1 MEKFN
6 VNSNKPTTT
15 STSQADEA
23 AKAPPKTDFAQLLQ
37 KTGEATQQAAGQQLA
52 NQAQNQ
58 AQQHAGRAVMNQS
71 AQGAAMSQ
79 AHQQAAANAM
89 PRSMKPMV
97 QNPHLAK
104 LQQASKQFDQQ
115 LAQAKQSTVEG
126 QKVLGDIRSEAKNQ
140 DMTRSTDRSVD
151 VHKAEV
157 RGEVN
162 RKHGNE
168 VAVDAKARAEAQ
180 QQSMRTLQNSRRA
193 MRDAS
198 IHGIGGVGETQRN
211 KAAGEVKGARKPQE
225 IPQEILDKLVEEVR
239 VGVNAE
245 GKSEFQI
252 DLKEGVLQG
261 MTLKVTAEGGK
272 VQCNFVGGDN
282 SAKNFIEAS
291 QGSLARALEG
301 KGLSLDALTVAT
313 V

>member
-1 MEKFN
+1 
-6 VNSNKPTTT
+6 
-15 STSQADEA
+15 
-23 AKAPPKTDFAQLLQ
+23 
-37 KTGEATQQAAGQQLA
+37 
-52 NQAQNQ
+52 
-58 AQQHAGRAVMNQS
+58 
-71 AQGAAMSQ
+71 
-79 AHQQAAANAM
+79 
-89 PRSMKPMV
+89 MKPMV

-104 LQQASKQFDQQ
+104 LQQAAKQFDQQ

-126 QKVLGDIRSEAKNQ
+126 QRVLGDIRSEAKNQ
-140 DMTRSTDRSVD
+140 DQTRTADRSVD
-151 VHKAEV
+151 VHKAET
-157 RGEVN
+157 RSEVN

-180 QQSMRTLQNSRRA
+180 QQSMRTLQDSRRA

-211 KAAGEVKGARKPQE
+211 QGAAEVKGARKARE

-261 MTLKVTAEGGK
+261 MTLKVTAEDGK

-291 QGSLARALEG
+291 QGALARSLEK
-301 KGLSLDALTVAT
+301 KGLRLDALTVAT